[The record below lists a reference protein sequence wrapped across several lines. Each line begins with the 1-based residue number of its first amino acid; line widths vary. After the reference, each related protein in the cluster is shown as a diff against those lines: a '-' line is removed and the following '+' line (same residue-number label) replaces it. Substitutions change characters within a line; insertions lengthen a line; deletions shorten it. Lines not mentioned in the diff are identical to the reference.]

1 MLSFEK
7 HKDSQNSITFG
18 NGSERQVKGLS
29 KTDIT
34 SDHSILDEFLV
45 DSLYYNL
52 LYVSQSC
59 QIGYNCLFTDFW
71 YYIL

>member
-34 SDHSILDEFLV
+34 LII
-45 DSLYYNL
+45 
-52 LYVSQSC
+52 Q
-59 QIGYNCLFTDFW
+59 FW
-71 YYIL
+71 MSSW